1 MLTYVLAN
9 GYEKTISFGSEKLF
23 DFLKWLQDDNSSN
36 YYELEEA
43 IGEKTVLFKDSI
55 LSVIY

>member
-9 GYEKTISFGSEKLF
+9 GYEKTISFGSEKLL
-23 DFLKWLQDDNSSN
+23 DFLRWLQDDNSSN